1 MTDRTRLI
9 GRLCCLLLLLGLFIL
24 APVSASAQNLGM
36 GQAVSL
42 TKSALEDYDFFELES
57 AENKILQA
65 VQIIETRGTTDKG
78 AANIYIAQGIISF
91 GRYKDTA
98 PAIAEDRAY
107 SAFLKALMLN
117 SAAVIPG
124 DYRSA
129 EITEIFERAR
139 KDLSAGPAPTVVAQ
153 PQQPTEPV
161 TPPPPQVV
169 QPRIDHNAIVSS
181 NRCVSYEVSANVPA
195 HPDIYRV
202 YLYYASDD
210 KPGYDSVEM
219 IPSFESADILKAS
232 IPSSVTQGDRVHYY
246 IEAVNRQNEV
256 VANVSNALTP
266 LSTIMM
272 GECQLP
278 SSSEAEARL
287 KYGDPSFQLSILA
300 GTAVGIVADSTE
312 NCPYDARCTTTA
324 DGKTSAPP
332 KIGTGTALLP
342 FHLRISAMFN
352 LPKHFQIGL
361 YVRGQLANIVK
372 TTLNTGAKANVSL
385 PEQYNLMVGLG
396 VRYLAVWEQPYR
408 LYLGLEIGWG
418 GANAT
423 VNMGKSYNNFKD
435 VYLYKGPVHI
445 APEIG
450 FLWSFHKNVG
460 LALELAVPIVFPE
473 RPSAFFDFSVG
484 PYFQF

>member
-1 MTDRTRLI
+1 MADRKRLI
-9 GRLCCLLLLLGLFIL
+9 GRICCLLLLLGLFIL
-24 APVSASAQNLGM
+24 PPVTASAQNLGM

-57 AENKILQA
+57 ADNKIMQA

-78 AANIYIAQGIISF
+78 AANIYIAQGIISY

-107 SAFLKALMLN
+107 SAFVKALALN

-139 KDLSAGPAPTVVAQ
+139 KDIASAPAPAAQ
-153 PQQPTEPV
+153 VQPVE
-161 TPPPPQVV
+161 PPPAPQPQVV
-169 QPRIDHNAIVSS
+169 PPKIDHNTIVSS
-181 NRCVSYEVSANVPA
+181 NRCVSYDVSATVPA

-219 IPSFESADILKAS
+219 IPSFESADVLKAS
-232 IPSSVTQGDRVHYY
+232 IPSSVTQGERVHYY

-256 VANVSNALTP
+256 VANVANALTP

-272 GECQLP
+272 GECSLP
-278 SSSEAEARL
+278 STFDDTSSSS
-287 KYGDPSFQLSILA
+287 KYGDPIFQFSLM
-300 GTAVGIVADSTE
+300 VGSAFGVVGDKTE
-312 NCPYDARCTTTA
+312 NC
-324 DGKTSAPP
+324 DGNAKCMPNGGSVSSISTGVAP
-332 KIGTGTALLP
+332 LP
-342 FHLRISAMFN
+342 FHLRSSAIFD
-352 LPKHFQIGL
+352 LPKHFQIGI

-372 TTLNTGAKANVSL
+372 TTLTPNAKANVKR
-385 PEQYNLMVGLG
+385 PEQYNVMVGLAL
-396 VRYLAVWEQPYR
+396 RYLAIWEQPYR
-408 LYLGLEIGWG
+408 LYLGVELGWG

-423 VNMGKSYNNFKD
+423 VDMGSSFNNFKD
-435 VYLYKGPVHI
+435 IYLYKGPFHV

-450 FLWSFHKNVG
+450 FLWSFHKNAG
-460 LALELAVPIVFPE
+460 LAIELAVPIVFPE
-473 RPSAFFDFSVG
+473 RPSVFFDLSIG

>member
-1 MTDRTRLI
+1 MADRTRLI

-24 APVSASAQNLGM
+24 PPVSASAQNLGM

-57 AENKILQA
+57 ADNKIMQA

-78 AANIYIAQGIISF
+78 AANIYIAQGIISY

-107 SAFLKALMLN
+107 SAFLKALTLN

-139 KDLSAGPAPTVVAQ
+139 KDIAAAPAPAPVVVQ
-153 PQQPTEPV
+153 PVEPA
-161 TPPPPQVV
+161 PAPQPQVV
-169 QPRIDHNAIVSS
+169 PPRIDHNTIVSS
-181 NRCVSYEVSANVPA
+181 NRCVSYDVAATVPA

-219 IPSFESADILKAS
+219 IPSFESADVLKAS

-256 VANVSNALTP
+256 VANVANALTP

-278 SSSEAEARL
+278 SAEFNDNNRF
-287 KYGDPSFQLSILA
+287 GDPTFQLSILL
-300 GTAVGIVADSTE
+300 GTAAGVVGDKTL
-312 NCPYDARCTTTA
+312 NC
-324 DGKTSAPP
+324 DGNSKCMTGGGGESSIKTGLAP
-332 KIGTGTALLP
+332 LP
-342 FHLRISAMFN
+342 FHLRASAMFN
-352 LPKHFQIGL
+352 LPKHFQLGL
-361 YVRGQLANIVK
+361 YVRGQLVNIVK
-372 TTLNTGAKANVSL
+372 STLSNKAKTEVKF
-385 PEQYNLMVGLG
+385 PEQYNVMVGLA
-396 VRYLAVWEQPYR
+396 VRYLAIWEQPYR
-408 LYLGLEIGWG
+408 LYLGLEFGWG

-423 VNMGKSYNNFKD
+423 VDMGSKFNNFKD
-435 VYLYKGPVHI
+435 IYIYKGPMHV

-450 FLWSFHKNVG
+450 FLWTFHKNAG
-460 LALELAVPIVFPE
+460 LAIELAVPIVFPE
-473 RPSAFFDFSVG
+473 RPSVFFDLSIG